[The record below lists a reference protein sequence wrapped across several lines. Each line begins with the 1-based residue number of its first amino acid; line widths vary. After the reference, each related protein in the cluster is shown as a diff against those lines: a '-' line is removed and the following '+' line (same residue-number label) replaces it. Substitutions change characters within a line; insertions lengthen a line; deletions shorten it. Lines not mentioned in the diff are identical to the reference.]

1 MERVIMK
8 YVNKNKDYCLLIGK
22 DEDLYVMNLDKKS
35 VYILSPMDSL
45 LGVLEDIDVEEDN
58 IFVNR
63 DDLENLM
70 FFIQDNEDDL
80 GTKLMCNLLS
90 ALRVTK

>member
-1 MERVIMK
+1 MK
-8 YVNKNKDYCLLIGK
+8 YVNKNKDECLLIGK
-22 DEDLYVMNLDKKS
+22 DEDLYVMNLDNKS

-45 LGVLEDIDVEEDN
+45 LDVLEDIDFKEDN
-58 IFVNR
+58 VFVNR
-63 DDLENLM
+63 DDLADLM
-70 FFIQDNEDDL
+70 FFIQDNEDEL